1 MLVAMEAG
9 IVARLDDGK
18 RWFTDLLTRLPADEA
33 ARSLGEE
40 EWSVA
45 QHVEH
50 LIMTERAFLLG
61 VARSSEPMPERTTE
75 QNEMRGKLG
84 EYLRTGVKYVVN
96 APSVEPSG
104 SKDTETLLADW
115 EKIRAKLFTKLE
127 SGTLPG
133 PEIVVFPHPIAGP
146 LNAGETLDFLADHL
160 IYHRVRIEALR
171 AE

>member
-1 MLVAMEAG
+1 MTQS
-9 IVARLDDGK
+9 ITARLDEGK
-18 RWFTDLLTRLPADEA
+18 RWFTDLLTELPADEA

-40 EWSVA
+40 EWSIA

-50 LIMTERAFLLG
+50 LIMTERVFLLG
-61 VARSSEPMPERTTE
+61 VARSSEPMPERTAE

-96 APSVEPSG
+96 ASSVEPSG
-104 SKDTETLLADW
+104 SKDAETLLADW
-115 EKIRAKLFTKLE
+115 DKIREKLLAKLD

-146 LNAGETLDFLADHL
+146 LNVGETLDFLADHL
-160 IYHRVRIEALR
+160 IYHRIRIEALR
-171 AE
+171 TP

>member
-1 MLVAMEAG
+1 MTLS
-9 IVARLDDGK
+9 ITARLDDGK
-18 RWFTDLLTRLPADEA
+18 RWFTDLLTQLPTEEA
-33 ARSLGEE
+33 ARPLGKE

-61 VARSSEPMPERTTE
+61 LARSSAPMPERTAE

-84 EYLRTGVKYVVN
+84 EYLRTGAKYVVN

-104 SKDTETLLADW
+104 GKDAEALLADW
-115 EKIRAKLFTKLE
+115 DKIRTKLFTKLE

-171 AE
+171 NTEHMG